1 MRTLALDLATNTGF
15 AFNDDKGAF
24 HCGTWSLDITKQ
36 DRKQRLNRR
45 NDPRVTQLFNH
56 VQVLHTMYNF
66 DVLVIEDVEFQT
78 YTLQCQLW
86 SSLRAA
92 AWLGAASVKFFEA
105 VPVGTLKKFATGHGG
120 ATKSLMARALTR
132 QDSRFLPI
140 IGKESEVWFNPEP
153 TRLEA
158 VVIDDN
164 AVDAVW
170 LWKWAKN
177 FLRMKP

>member
-120 ATKSLMARALTR
+120 ATKQLMIRALYRTDPR
-132 QDSRFLPI
+132 FYKHSCDSM
-140 IGKESEVWFNPEP
+140 K
-153 TRLEA
+153 A
-158 VVIDDN
+158 VYEGREIDDN

-177 FLRMKP
+177 FLRMKV